1 MNASR
6 QLTEDLVT
14 AISTGVGTS
23 PAAEVIICPPSL
35 YIAQAV
41 VLAGSNAV
49 ISIGA
54 QNLDY
59 HDAGAFTGE
68 VSAAMLSDSGCKYV
82 IVGHSERR
90 ALFAETDDQVARK
103 VEAAQNRGLIP
114 IFCVGESLQ
123 ERQSGQTHVVVNRQ
137 LDAVIQ
143 RSGIHS
149 FTNLVL
155 AYEPVWAIGTGKT
168 ATPEQAQDVH
178 AGLRE
183 RLKGH
188 DEEIGN
194 RIRILYGGSVNAG
207 NAADLFA
214 RQDIDGGLIGGAS
227 LDADSFVSICQ
238 AV

>member
-41 VLAGSNAV
+41 ALAGSNAV

-103 VEAAQNRGLIP
+103 VEAAQNRGRGALEPWIP
-114 IFCVGESLQ
+114 
-123 ERQSGQTHVVVNRQ
+123 RWWR
-137 LDAVIQ
+137 
-143 RSGIHS
+143 
-149 FTNLVL
+149 
-155 AYEPVWAIGTGKT
+155 W
-168 ATPEQAQDVH
+168 
-178 AGLRE
+178 
-183 RLKGH
+183 
-188 DEEIGN
+188 
-194 RIRILYGGSVNAG
+194 RISAL
-207 NAADLFA
+207 
-214 RQDIDGGLIGGAS
+214 
-227 LDADSFVSICQ
+227 
-238 AV
+238 